1 MAALAFEKS
10 LGKWIEAEKE
20 LFNECMAYIKSQ
32 LELMP
37 NNEIYID
44 YGNIS
49 STPSVICRNDD
60 DYVASDV
67 ENVYLDNKGGVYVDT
82 EDFYGYPARCLTAK
96 ELSIIAVAV
105 KETIE
110 ANFDVEE

>member
-1 MAALAFEKS
+1 MATLAFEKS
-10 LGKWIEAEKE
+10 LGKWMEAEKE

-32 LELMP
+32 LGLMP

-60 DYVASDV
+60 GYMASDV
-67 ENVYLDNKGGVYVDT
+67 EMVYLYNGHIYIDT
-82 EDFYGYPARCLTAK
+82 EDFYQYPISCLTAK
-96 ELSIIAVAV
+96 ELSIIAIAV